1 MLVELLVRD
10 YAVIDDLS
18 LELGGGLSALS
29 GETGAG
35 KSLIVDALSLLLGER
50 ASSDVVRVGA
60 EAATIE
66 GRFDISDLPE
76 IAERMGE
83 LGMDV
88 ADGFLILK
96 RQVAAK
102 GRNRAW
108 INGSPATASVIGE
121 LGSALVDLHG
131 QHEHQTLLRRTEQRR
146 ILDSFAGATELAEE
160 VHLLHMGVFELR
172 KERDVLEERLEGLEG
187 QSALLQHQ
195 LDEIAAAHL
204 EPGEDDRLAD
214 EVRRLE
220 HSEELTRDALRMHD
234 RLYGGEGSISE
245 ELSGFRK
252 TLEQLSTLDPA
263 LVTRRDIVEEVYLS
277 VVELGQEMLAYAEQH
292 EHDPARL
299 DEARER
305 QDLLFRLMRKYG
317 PTLPEV
323 LEAESNL
330 KNELDGLGGSSLSMK
345 EMDREIAARTE
356 ELDSAAGELSGL
368 RQAAADRLSE
378 EVEEILPGLGMPEGA
393 FQVAVTELPETGPG
407 GNEDVDFRVTVNSGF
422 DPMPLSV
429 IASGGEISRVML
441 ALKAILAKV
450 DRVPTLV
457 FDEIDVGIG
466 GVVAG
471 KVADELLRVA
481 EGHQVFVVTH
491 LAQIAA
497 GAHHHFYVEKDDGE
511 GVAVARVSE
520 VEGEDRISEIARML
534 SGNPKSA
541 NSRRHARE
549 LLGLPPALE
558 PLPDQREEEQEE
570 VAAEPEPVEEEE
582 LAVVVEEEPVEE
594 VVAEEEEE
602 EEELAVVVEEEPVEE
617 AVAEE
622 EEEEELAV
630 VAEEEELVVEE
641 EEAPSAPPDPSED
654 S

>member
-1 MLVELLVRD
+1 MLVELRVRD

-18 LELGGGLSALS
+18 LELHWGLSALS

-50 ASSDVVRVGA
+50 ASSEVVRVGA

-66 GRFDISDLPE
+66 GRFDISELPE

-83 LGMDV
+83 LGIDV

-96 RQVAAK
+96 RQIAAE

-108 INGSPATASVIGE
+108 VNGSPATASVIGE

-146 ILDSFAGATELAEE
+146 ILDAFAGATELAEE
-160 VHLLHMGVFELR
+160 VALLHVGLFELR
-172 KERDVLEERLEGLEG
+172 KERDVLEERLEGLESQG
-187 QSALLQHQ
+187 ELLQHQ
-195 LDEIAAAHL
+195 LDEIAVARL

-220 HSEELTRDALRMHD
+220 HSEELTRDAMRMHD
-234 RLYGGEGSISE
+234 RLYGAEGSISE
-245 ELSGFRK
+245 ELSDFRK
-252 TLEQLSTLDPA
+252 TLEQLSTLDPDLA
-263 LVTRRDIVEEVYLS
+263 ARREIVEEVYHS
-277 VVELGQEMLAYAEQH
+277 VVELGREMLAYAESH

-299 DEARER
+299 EEVRER
-305 QDLLFRLMRKYG
+305 QDVLFRLMRKYG

-323 LEAESNL
+323 FEAESRL
-330 KNELDGLGGSSLSMK
+330 KDELDELGGSSLSVE
-345 EMDREIAARTE
+345 EMDRKIAARTE
-356 ELDSAAGELSGL
+356 ELDSVAGELSGL
-368 RQAAADRLSE
+368 RHAAADRLSR
-378 EVEEILPGLGMPEGA
+378 EVEQVLPGLGMPEGA
-393 FQVAVTELPETGPG
+393 FQVAVTPLPETGPG
-407 GNEDVDFRVTVNSGF
+407 GNEDVDFRVTVNPGF

-466 GVVAG
+466 GAVAG
-471 KVADELLRVA
+471 KVTDELRRVA

-497 GAHHHFYVEKDDGE
+497 GAHHHFYVEKDEGE
-511 GVAVARVSE
+511 GVTAARVRE
-520 VEGEDRISEIARML
+520 VEGDDRISEIARML

-541 NSRRHARE
+541 NSRQHARE
-549 LLGLPPALE
+549 LLGLPPAPV
-558 PLPDQREEEQEE
+558 PLQDQ
-570 VAAEPEPVEEEE
+570 
-582 LAVVVEEEPVEE
+582 
-594 VVAEEEEE
+594 EEEEE
-602 EEELAVVVEEEPVEE
+602 EDEVVVEEEPVEE
-617 AVAEE
+617 AVEEAVAEE
-622 EEEEELAV
+622 EEEELVV

>member
-1 MLVELLVRD
+1 MLVELRVRD

-18 LELGGGLSALS
+18 LELHGGLSALS

-50 ASSDVVRVGA
+50 ASSEVVRVGA

-66 GRFDISDLPE
+66 GRFDISELPE
-76 IAERMGE
+76 IAERMGD
-83 LGMDV
+83 LGIDV

-96 RQVAAK
+96 RQIAAE

-108 INGSPATASVIGE
+108 VNGSPATASVIGE

-146 ILDSFAGATELAEE
+146 ILDAFAGATELADK
-160 VHLLHMGVFELR
+160 VALLHIGVFELR
-172 KERDVLEERLEGLEG
+172 KERDVLEERLGGLES
-187 QSALLQHQ
+187 QVELLQHQ
-195 LDEIAAAHL
+195 LDEIAVARL

-220 HSEELTRDALRMHD
+220 HSEELTRDAMRMHD
-234 RLYGGEGSISE
+234 RLYGAEGSISE
-245 ELSGFRK
+245 ELSDFRK
-252 TLEQLSTLDPA
+252 TLEQLSTLDPDLA
-263 LVTRRDIVEEVYLS
+263 ARREIVEEVYHS
-277 VVELGQEMLAYAEQH
+277 VVELGREMLAYAESH

-299 DEARER
+299 EEVRER
-305 QDLLFRLMRKYG
+305 QDVLFRLMRKYG

-323 LEAESNL
+323 FEAESRL
-330 KNELDGLGGSSLSMK
+330 KDELDELGGSSLSVE
-345 EMDREIAARTE
+345 EMDRKIAARTE
-356 ELDSAAGELSGL
+356 ELDSVAGELSGL
-368 RQAAADRLSE
+368 RHAAADRLSR
-378 EVEEILPGLGMPEGA
+378 EVEQVLPGLGMPEGA
-393 FQVAVTELPETGPG
+393 FQVAVTPLPETGPG
-407 GNEDVDFRVTVNSGF
+407 GNEDVDFRVTVNPGF

-466 GVVAG
+466 GAVAG
-471 KVADELLRVA
+471 KVTDELRRVA

-497 GAHHHFYVEKDDGE
+497 GAHHHFYVEKDEGE
-511 GVAVARVSE
+511 GVTAARVRE
-520 VEGEDRISEIARML
+520 VEGDDRISEIARML

-541 NSRRHARE
+541 NSRQHARE
-549 LLGLPPALE
+549 LLGLPPAPV
-558 PLPDQREEEQEE
+558 PLQDQEEEAEE
-570 VAAEPEPVEEEE
+570 D
-582 LAVVVEEEPVEE
+582 E
-594 VVAEEEEE
+594 VV
-602 EEELAVVVEEEPVEE
+602 VVVEEEPVEE

-622 EEEEELAV
+622 HEEELVV